1 MSERTSPAVHERV
14 LQEHNGEL
22 LKAWDAL
29 AKYKFW
35 MFGYHAA
42 KVVTFRQILG
52 LKGNPFRLLVQT
64 AQRYTAEHTV
74 GQILAEAHQQ
84 EPEGG
89 KR

>member
-1 MSERTSPAVHERV
+1 MIESAAVHERV
-14 LQEHNGEL
+14 LQQHNAEL

-52 LKGNPFRLLVQT
+52 LKGNPFKLLVLD
-64 AQRYTAEHTV
+64 AQKYTAEHSV
-74 GQILAEAHQQ
+74 AEIIGEAH
-84 EPEGG
+84 
-89 KR
+89 R